1 MPSSFQTPNRRMTL
15 GPIPT
20 GSANQRRRMSVG
32 GPAAQPSPSA
42 NKIPKPPRS
51 RKSML
56 PRIDGRENMVPP
68 SPGVTATTA
77 SSRRK
82 SMGGRASIGGRPSL
96 IPPPAAAAKV
106 DTRPITE
113 KAFQQKCI
121 KDLLTFLL
129 DFRYDSPVSTKTLT
143 RPSAKDFR
151 NICTFMLRL
160 IDPNFQKGELKF
172 EDEVFLSFKCL
183 GYPFN
188 VSKTALVAAGSPHT
202 WPALLAALA
211 WLVEHIQCKLAD
223 KENVEDKP
231 FESYEDLDAK
241 ASKMFFEY
249 LFHGYE
255 AYMNGDAKLR
265 EELEFQLAEGI
276 DRDNQFL
283 IQEVERVTELNATI
297 VERIADLTNDSQDL
311 SSYTQKREEYA
322 TELEQYHDL
331 VRQMDEHKCNLEQKI
346 KERTAELEKTNEQL
360 EKMNG
365 HIRSLKDEISNQKMS
380 VDDLRA
386 LENELKGLNEAMD
399 RSCALRDKRKE
410 ALTASQSDL
419 DEVCN
424 ALDAAIVDYNS
435 KLSDLQF
442 VPTHGP
448 ALVNLKAVL
457 KKDKL
462 LAKNDS
468 VITGVAFKDEVA
480 PKLDDIIA
488 SINAKIDETKEK
500 YQDMLDKV
508 QRSHDECKAADAQLH
523 IVKEKT
529 AKCEKTMEDEE
540 ETHKAKLAVR
550 QREVDA
556 MESKVA
562 SRRDPIA
569 LEEQI
574 AAFQRQ
580 CAELEALQ
588 LEYQVESA
596 CQVKALQD
604 EIDRSAK
611 LMMENENY
619 WQSKMK
625 EVGDYWS
632 EKVTNVA
639 RVKVPELSNQ

>member
-1 MPSSFQTPNRRMTL
+1 
-15 GPIPT
+15 
-20 GSANQRRRMSVG
+20 
-32 GPAAQPSPSA
+32 
-42 NKIPKPPRS
+42 
-51 RKSML
+51 
-56 PRIDGRENMVPP
+56 
-68 SPGVTATTA
+68 
-77 SSRRK
+77 
-82 SMGGRASIGGRPSL
+82 
-96 IPPPAAAAKV
+96 
-106 DTRPITE
+106 
-113 KAFQQKCI
+113 
-121 KDLLTFLL
+121 
-129 DFRYDSPVSTKTLT
+129 
-143 RPSAKDFR
+143 
-151 NICTFMLRL
+151 
-160 IDPNFQKGELKF
+160 
-172 EDEVFLSFKCL
+172 
-183 GYPFN
+183 
-188 VSKTALVAAGSPHT
+188 
-202 WPALLAALA
+202 
-211 WLVEHIQCKLAD
+211 
-223 KENVEDKP
+223 
-231 FESYEDLDAK
+231 
-241 ASKMFFEY
+241 MF
-249 LFHGYE
+249 
-255 AYMNGDAKLR
+255 
-265 EELEFQLAEGI
+265 
-276 DRDNQFL
+276 
-283 IQEVERVTELNATI
+283 
-297 VERIADLTNDSQDL
+297 SL

-480 PKLDDIIA
+480 PKLDNIIA

>member
-1 MPSSFQTPNRRMTL
+1 
-15 GPIPT
+15 
-20 GSANQRRRMSVG
+20 
-32 GPAAQPSPSA
+32 
-42 NKIPKPPRS
+42 
-51 RKSML
+51 
-56 PRIDGRENMVPP
+56 
-68 SPGVTATTA
+68 
-77 SSRRK
+77 
-82 SMGGRASIGGRPSL
+82 
-96 IPPPAAAAKV
+96 
-106 DTRPITE
+106 
-113 KAFQQKCI
+113 
-121 KDLLTFLL
+121 
-129 DFRYDSPVSTKTLT
+129 
-143 RPSAKDFR
+143 
-151 NICTFMLRL
+151 
-160 IDPNFQKGELKF
+160 
-172 EDEVFLSFKCL
+172 
-183 GYPFN
+183 
-188 VSKTALVAAGSPHT
+188 
-202 WPALLAALA
+202 
-211 WLVEHIQCKLAD
+211 
-223 KENVEDKP
+223 
-231 FESYEDLDAK
+231 
-241 ASKMFFEY
+241 
-249 LFHGYE
+249 
-255 AYMNGDAKLR
+255 
-265 EELEFQLAEGI
+265 
-276 DRDNQFL
+276 
-283 IQEVERVTELNATI
+283 
-297 VERIADLTNDSQDL
+297 
-311 SSYTQKREEYA
+311 
-322 TELEQYHDL
+322 
-331 VRQMDEHKCNLEQKI
+331 
-346 KERTAELEKTNEQL
+346 
-360 EKMNG
+360 
-365 HIRSLKDEISNQKMS
+365 
-380 VDDLRA
+380 
-386 LENELKGLNEAMD
+386 
-399 RSCALRDKRKE
+399 
-410 ALTASQSDL
+410 
-419 DEVCN
+419 
-424 ALDAAIVDYNS
+424 
-435 KLSDLQF
+435 
-442 VPTHGP
+442 
-448 ALVNLKAVL
+448 L

-480 PKLDDIIA
+480 PKLDNIIA